1 MTTFASGTTASN
13 ARDGLTRDALTVLQ
27 PGFTGTTAP
36 DWLLRRLGE
45 GLASVGLFG
54 RNIAS
59 PEQLAALT
67 AQLRAERDDVLVAI
81 DEEGGD
87 VTRLEVRTGSSF
99 PGNHALGAVDDVAL
113 TEEVAREL
121 GRRLA
126 ACGVNLNWA
135 PSADVNSN
143 PANPVIGVRSF
154 GAGTDLVA
162 RHTAAYVT
170 GLQAAGVAACT
181 KHFPGHG
188 DTAVDSHHA
197 LPRIDADLSVLQA
210 RELVPFRAAIAAGSR
225 AVMSAHILVPAL
237 DPERPAT
244 LSRRIL
250 TGLLREELGYE
261 GLIVTD
267 GMEMQAIA
275 ATYGIERGSVLAI
288 AAGADAICVGGG
300 LADDDTVRRLR
311 DALVSAVRSGEL
323 SEERLADA
331 ANRVRALAEWTASAA
346 AARKA
351 ATNGLNGSNT
361 SNIGGGT
368 GGASGSSGVNG
379 THGSDVTG
387 GANGT
392 GGADGPAAAS
402 GLAGSDGGTDV
413 TGGANASG
421 REGSDGGTD
430 VTGAA
435 NASGPEGPDGGTDGA
450 AEGAVE
456 VGLVAARRALTVTRS
471 ASHTPLPGAP
481 YVAAFT
487 PVANI
492 AVGDE
497 TPWGVAAELARL
509 LPGTETGSF
518 SGEDAGSEALAA
530 ADGRPLVAV
539 VRDEHRHPW
548 MGAALDTLLASRP
561 DTVVVEMGVPQS
573 APRGAL
579 HIATHG
585 AARVCGRAAAEV
597 IAGA

>member
-1 MTTFASGTTASN
+1 MTTFASGTDT
-13 ARDGLTRDALTVLQ
+13 LTRDALTVLQ

-59 PEQLAALT
+59 PGQLAALT
-67 AQLRAERDDVLVAI
+67 AQLRVERDDVLVAI

-99 PGNHALGAVDDVAL
+99 PGNHALGAVDDVEL
-113 TEEVAREL
+113 TEQVALEL

-154 GAGTDLVA
+154 GADTGLVA

-197 LPRIDADLSVLQA
+197 LPRIDADLSVLQS

-250 TGLLREELGYE
+250 TGLLREELGYD

-311 DALVSAVRSGEL
+311 DALVSAVRTGEL

-331 ANRVRALAEWTASAA
+331 ANRVRALAEWTAAASAA
-346 AARKA
+346 REGSPAPSGPVALSR
-351 ATNGLNGSNT
+351 TNGLNGSNT
-361 SNIGGGT
+361 SNGSAGT
-368 GGASGSSGVNG
+368 GGASGTGDAGG
-379 THGSDVTG
+379 TGVTG
-387 GANGT
+387 GAGAADGT
-392 GGADGPAAAS
+392 GGAGAES
-402 GLAGSDGGTDV
+402 GAGT
-413 TGGANASG
+413 TGGSG
-421 REGSDGGTD
+421 
-430 VTGAA
+430 GAA
-435 NASGPEGPDGGTDGA
+435 D
-450 AEGAVE
+450 

-471 ASHTPLPGAP
+471 ASYTPLTRAP
-481 YVAAFT
+481 YVAALT

-518 SGEDAGSEALAA
+518 SGEDAGASALAA
-530 ADGRPLVAV
+530 AAGRPLVAV

-548 MGAALDTLLASRP
+548 MATALDTLLAARP

-585 AARVCGRAAAEV
+585 AARVCGQAAAEA
-597 IAGA
+597 IAGG

>member
-1 MTTFASGTTASN
+1 MTTFASGTDT
-13 ARDGLTRDALTVLQ
+13 LTRDALTVLQ

-59 PEQLAALT
+59 PDQLAALT
-67 AQLRAERDDVLVAI
+67 AQLRVERDDVLVAI

-113 TEEVAREL
+113 TEEVALEL

-154 GAGTDLVA
+154 GADTGLVA
-162 RHTAAYVT
+162 RHTAAYVR

-197 LPRIDADLSVLQA
+197 LPRIDADLSVLQS
-210 RELVPFRAAIAAGSR
+210 RELVPFRAAIAAGSL

-237 DPERPAT
+237 DPDRPAT

-323 SEERLADA
+323 PEERLADA
-331 ANRVRALAEWTASAA
+331 ANRVRALAEWTAAAA

-351 ATNGLNGSNT
+351 SPAASGRAVGSSANGLNGSNG
-361 SNIGGGT
+361 SNSSGGT
-368 GGASGSSGVNG
+368 GGVSG
-379 THGSDVTG
+379 TG
-387 GANGT
+387 GVNGT
-392 GGADGPAAAS
+392 GGADVTSRANGT
-402 GLAGSDGGTDV
+402 AGTGGTGSPDGA
-413 TGGANASG
+413 GGSHGAG
-421 REGSDGGTD
+421 GGTARTAD
-430 VTGAA
+430 
-435 NASGPEGPDGGTDGA
+435 
-450 AEGAVE
+450 

-471 ASHTPLPGAP
+471 ASYTPLTEAP
-481 YVAAFT
+481 YVAALT

-518 SGEDAGSEALAA
+518 TGEDAGSSALAA
-530 ADGRPLVAV
+530 AAGRPLVAV

-548 MGAALDTLLASRP
+548 MTAALDTLLASRP

>member
-1 MTTFASGTTASN
+1 MTTIASGTDT
-13 ARDGLTRDALTVLQ
+13 LTRDALTVLQ

-99 PGNHALGAVDDVAL
+99 PGNHALGAVDDVEL
-113 TEEVAREL
+113 TREVAFEL

-154 GAGTDLVA
+154 GADTALVA

-170 GLQAAGVAACT
+170 GLQSAGVAACT

-197 LPRIDADLSVLQA
+197 LPRIDAALDVLSD
-210 RELVPFRAAIAAGSR
+210 RELSPFRAAIAAGTR
-225 AVMSAHILVPAL
+225 AVMSAHILIPAL
-237 DPERPAT
+237 DPDHPAT
-244 LSRRIL
+244 LSRPVL
-250 TGLLREELGYE
+250 TDLLRGDLGYT

-300 LADDDTVRRLR
+300 LADDETVRRLR
-311 DALVSAVRSGEL
+311 DALIAAVRSGEL
-323 SEERLADA
+323 PEERLAEA
-331 ANRVRALAEWTASAA
+331 AERVRELARWTAT
-346 AARKA
+346 
-351 ATNGLNGSNT
+351 ATPSTEGEGR
-361 SNIGGGT
+361 
-368 GGASGSSGVNG
+368 
-379 THGSDVTG
+379 
-387 GANGT
+387 
-392 GGADGPAAAS
+392 
-402 GLAGSDGGTDV
+402 TDV
-413 TGGANASG
+413 
-421 REGSDGGTD
+421 
-430 VTGAA
+430 
-435 NASGPEGPDGGTDGA
+435 
-450 AEGAVE
+450 
-456 VGLVAARRALTVTRS
+456 GLTAARRALELTG
-471 ASHTPLPGAP
+471 AAPFTPLTEAP

-497 TPWGVAAELARL
+497 TPWGVAAELTRL
-509 LPGTETGSF
+509 LPGTRTGSF
-518 SGEDAGSEALAA
+518 AGEDAGREALGAA
-530 ADGRPLVAV
+530 GDRRMVAV

-548 MGAALDTLLASRP
+548 MATALDTLLAARP
-561 DTVVVEMGVPQS
+561 DTIVVEMGVPQ
-573 APRGAL
+573 APPRGAL

-597 IAGA
+597 IAGE

>member
-1 MTTFASGTTASN
+1 MTTFASGTDT
-13 ARDGLTRDALTVLQ
+13 LTRDALTVLQ

-87 VTRLEVRTGSSF
+87 VTRLEARTGSSF
-99 PGNHALGAVDDVAL
+99 PGNHALGAVDDVELTRQVAL
-113 TEEVAREL
+113 EL

-154 GAGTDLVA
+154 GADTDLVA

-170 GLQAAGVAACT
+170 GLQTAGVAACT

-197 LPRIDADLSVLQA
+197 LPRIDADASVLQA
-210 RELVPFRAAIAAGSR
+210 RELAPFRAAIAAGTK

-237 DPERPAT
+237 DPDRPAT
-244 LSRRIL
+244 LSHGVL
-250 TGLLREELGYE
+250 TDLLRGDLGYD

-275 ATYGIERGSVLAI
+275 GTYGIERGSVLAI

-300 LADDDTVRRLR
+300 LADDETVRRLR
-311 DALVSAVRSGEL
+311 DALVAAVRTGEL
-323 SEERLADA
+323 PEERLADA
-331 ANRVRALAEWTASAA
+331 AERVRGLARWTA
-346 AARKA
+346 
-351 ATNGLNGSNT
+351 T
-361 SNIGGGT
+361 
-368 GGASGSSGVNG
+368 
-379 THGSDVTG
+379 
-387 GANGT
+387 
-392 GGADGPAAAS
+392 ADGA
-402 GLAGSDGGTDV
+402 
-413 TGGANASG
+413 
-421 REGSDGGTD
+421 R
-430 VTGAA
+430 
-435 NASGPEGPDGGTDGA
+435 
-450 AEGAVE
+450 GAVDTE
-456 VGLVAARRALTVTRS
+456 VGLRAARRALKVTGGES
-471 ASHTPLPGAP
+471 FTPLTEPP
-481 YVAAFT
+481 YVAALT

-497 TPWGVAAELARL
+497 TPWGVAAELFRL

-518 SGEDAGSEALAA
+518 AGEDAGHAALEAAG
-530 ADGRPLVAV
+530 GRRVVAV

-548 MGAALDTLLASRP
+548 MAAALDTLLAACP
-561 DTVVVEMGVPQS
+561 DTIVVEMGVPQA

>member
-1 MTTFASGTTASN
+1 MTTTAHGTDT
-13 ARDGLTRDALTVLQ
+13 LTRDALTVLQ

-54 RNIAS
+54 RNITS

-99 PGNHALGAVDDVAL
+99 PGNHALGAVDDVTL
-113 TEEVAREL
+113 TLEVAAEL

-143 PANPVIGVRSF
+143 AANPVIGVRSF
-154 GAGTDLVA
+154 GADTTLVA

-170 GLQAAGVAACT
+170 GLQSAGVAACT

-197 LPRIDADLSVLQA
+197 LPRIDVDPGVLA
-210 RELVPFRAAIAAGSR
+210 ERELAPFRAAIAAGTR
-225 AVMSAHILVPAL
+225 AIMSAHILVPAL
-237 DPERPAT
+237 DPDRPAT
-244 LSRRIL
+244 LSRGIL
-250 TGLLREELGYE
+250 TTLLRGELGYR

-275 ATYGIERGSVLAI
+275 GTYGIERGSVLAV

-300 LADDDTVRRLR
+300 LADDETVRRLR
-311 DALVSAVRSGEL
+311 DALVTAVRAGEL
-323 SEERLADA
+323 PEERLADA
-331 ANRVRALAEWTASAA
+331 AERVRALARWATTAAPED
-346 AARKA
+346 
-351 ATNGLNGSNT
+351 GV
-361 SNIGGGT
+361 GG
-368 GGASGSSGVNG
+368 
-379 THGSDVTG
+379 
-387 GANGT
+387 
-392 GGADGPAAAS
+392 
-402 GLAGSDGGTDV
+402 
-413 TGGANASG
+413 
-421 REGSDGGTD
+421 R
-430 VTGAA
+430 
-435 NASGPEGPDGGTDGA
+435 PD
-450 AEGAVE
+450 
-456 VGLVAARRALTVTRS
+456 VGLVAARRALRLTGAEHFS
-471 ASHTPLPGAP
+471 PLTEAP
-481 YVAAFT
+481 YVVALT
-487 PVANI
+487 PVANF

-497 TPWGVAAELARL
+497 TPWGVAAELARR
-509 LPGTETGSF
+509 LPGTRTGSF
-518 SGEDAGSEALAA
+518 AGEDAATSALAA
-530 ADGRPLVAV
+530 AGERRIVAV

-548 MGAALDTLLASRP
+548 MTKALDTLLTARP
-561 DTVVVEMGVPQS
+561 ETVVVEMGLPQ
-573 APRGAL
+573 APPRGAL

-597 IAGA
+597 ITGDRDGGSGPE

>member
-1 MTTFASGTTASN
+1 MTTFASGTDT
-13 ARDGLTRDALTVLQ
+13 LTRDALTVLQ

-54 RNIAS
+54 RNISS
-59 PEQLAALT
+59 PDQLSVLT

-99 PGNHALGAVDDVAL
+99 PGNHALGAVDDVDL
-113 TEEVAREL
+113 TREVASEL

-143 PANPVIGVRSF
+143 PDNPVIGVRSF
-154 GAGTDLVA
+154 GASADLVA

-170 GLQAAGVAACT
+170 GLQSAGVAACT

-188 DTAVDSHHA
+188 DTAIDSHHA
-197 LPRIDADLSVLQA
+197 LPRIDVDLPVLMS
-210 RELVPFRAAIAAGSR
+210 RELSPFRAAIAAGSR

-237 DPERPAT
+237 DPEHPAT
-244 LSRRIL
+244 LSHRVL
-250 TGLLREELGYE
+250 TDLLRGELGYD

-267 GMEMQAIA
+267 GMEMRAIA
-275 ATYGIERGSVLAI
+275 DTYGIERGSVLAV

-300 LADDDTVRRLR
+300 LADDETVRRLR

-323 SEERLADA
+323 PEERLADA
-331 ANRVRALAEWTASAA
+331 AERVRSLARWT
-346 AARKA
+346 
-351 ATNGLNGSNT
+351 
-361 SNIGGGT
+361 
-368 GGASGSSGVNG
+368 
-379 THGSDVTG
+379 
-387 GANGT
+387 
-392 GGADGPAAAS
+392 AAAS
-402 GLAGSDGGTDV
+402 TADPQ
-413 TGGANASG
+413 A
-421 REGSDGGTD
+421 E
-430 VTGAA
+430 
-435 NASGPEGPDGGTDGA
+435 PDP
-450 AEGAVE
+450 E
-456 VGLVAARRALTVTRS
+456 VGLRAARRALTLTG
-471 ASHTPLPGAP
+471 AHPAPLTEPP

-487 PVANI
+487 PVANF

-497 TPWGVAAELARL
+497 TPWGVAAELTRL

-518 SGEDAGSEALAA
+518 AGEGAGMAALAA
-530 ADGRPLVAV
+530 AGRRRIVAV

-548 MGAALDTLLASRP
+548 MTAALDSVLRSRP
-561 DTVVVEMGVPQS
+561 DTIVVEMGVPQ
-573 APRGAL
+573 APARGAL

-597 IAGA
+597 IAGE

>member
-1 MTTFASGTTASN
+1 MTTFASGTDT
-13 ARDGLTRDALTVLQ
+13 LTRDALTVLQ

-99 PGNHALGAVDDVAL
+99 PGNNALGAVDDVDL
-113 TEEVAREL
+113 TRDVAAEL

-143 PANPVIGVRSF
+143 PENPVIGVRSF
-154 GAGTDLVA
+154 GADTELVA

-170 GLQAAGVAACT
+170 GLQSAGVAACT

-197 LPRIDADLSVLQA
+197 LPRIDVDASVLHS
-210 RELVPFRAAIAAGSR
+210 RELTPFRAAIAAGTR
-225 AVMSAHILVPAL
+225 AIMSAHILVPPL
-237 DPERPAT
+237 DPDHPAT
-244 LSRRIL
+244 LSRPIL
-250 TGLLREELGYE
+250 TDLLRGELGYD

-300 LADDDTVRRLR
+300 LADDETVRRLR
-311 DALVSAVRSGEL
+311 DALVTAVRTGDL
-323 SEERLADA
+323 PEERLADA
-331 ANRVRALAEWTASAA
+331 AERVRSLARWTATAA
-346 AARKA
+346 AA
-351 ATNGLNGSNT
+351 
-361 SNIGGGT
+361 
-368 GGASGSSGVNG
+368 GAEL
-379 THGSDVTG
+379 T
-387 GANGT
+387 
-392 GGADGPAAAS
+392 ADP
-402 GLAGSDGGTDV
+402 
-413 TGGANASG
+413 
-421 REGSDGGTD
+421 
-430 VTGAA
+430 
-435 NASGPEGPDGGTDGA
+435 
-450 AEGAVE
+450 E
-456 VGLVAARRALTVTRS
+456 VGLRAARRALKVT
-471 ASHTPLPGAP
+471 AAEPFTPLTEAP

-497 TPWGVAAELARL
+497 TPWGVAAELFRR

-518 SGEDAGSEALAA
+518 AGDSAGLAALAA
-530 ADGRPLVAV
+530 AGPRRIVAV

-548 MGAALDTLLASRP
+548 MTTALDTVLKTHP
-561 DTVVVEMGVPQS
+561 DTIVVEMGLPQ
-573 APRGAL
+573 APPRGAL

-597 IAGA
+597 IAGE

>member
-1 MTTFASGTTASN
+1 MTTLASGTDTI
-13 ARDGLTRDALTVLQ
+13 TRDALTVLQ

-59 PEQLAALT
+59 PEQLASLT
-67 AQLRAERDDVLVAI
+67 AQLRGERDDVLVAI

-99 PGNHALGAVDDVAL
+99 PGNHALGAVDDVSL
-113 TEEVAREL
+113 TRDVAFEL

-143 PANPVIGVRSF
+143 PGNPVIGVRSF
-154 GAGTDLVA
+154 GADTDLVA

-197 LPRIDADLSVLQA
+197 LPRIDAELPVLEG
-210 RELVPFRAAIAAGSR
+210 RELAPFRAAIAAGTR

-237 DPERPAT
+237 DPDRPAT
-244 LSRRIL
+244 LSRRTL

-311 DALVSAVRSGEL
+311 DALVSAVRTGEL
-323 SEERLADA
+323 PEERLADA
-331 ANRVRALAEWTASAA
+331 ANRVRELARWTASSGGAHA
-346 AARKA
+346 
-351 ATNGLNGSNT
+351 
-361 SNIGGGT
+361 GGGAGVRMGAGAGVGT
-368 GGASGSSGVNG
+368 GVGAGAS
-379 THGSDVTG
+379 D
-387 GANGT
+387 
-392 GGADGPAAAS
+392 
-402 GLAGSDGGTDV
+402 
-413 TGGANASG
+413 
-421 REGSDGGTD
+421 R
-430 VTGAA
+430 
-435 NASGPEGPDGGTDGA
+435 
-450 AEGAVE
+450 VE
-456 VGLVAARRALTVTRS
+456 VGLVAARRALTVTHS
-471 ASHTPLPGAP
+471 ETYAPLREAP
-481 YVAAFT
+481 YVAALT

-497 TPWGVAAELARL
+497 TPWGVAAELARM

-518 SGEDAGSEALAA
+518 TGEDAGPSALAA
-530 ADGRPLVAV
+530 AGPRRIVAV

-548 MGAALDTLLASRP
+548 MAAALDTLLAARP
-561 DTVVVEMGVPQS
+561 DTIVVEMGVPQS
-573 APRGAL
+573 PPRGAL

>member
-1 MTTFASGTTASN
+1 MTTFASGTDT
-13 ARDGLTRDALTVLQ
+13 LTRDALTVLQ
-27 PGFTGTTAP
+27 PGFPGTTAP

-59 PEQLAALT
+59 PEQLSALT

-99 PGNHALGAVDDVAL
+99 PGNHALGAVDDVEL
-113 TEEVAREL
+113 TREVAAEL

-143 PANPVIGVRSF
+143 PSTPVIGVRSF
-154 GAGTDLVA
+154 GADTALVA

-170 GLQAAGVAACT
+170 GLQSAGVAACT

-188 DTAVDSHHA
+188 DTAVDSHLA
-197 LPRIDADLSVLQA
+197 LPRIDADAPTLA
-210 RELVPFRAAIAAGSR
+210 DRELSPFRAAIAAGTR
-225 AVMSAHILVPAL
+225 AMMSAHILIPAL
-237 DPERPAT
+237 DPDRPAT
-244 LSRRIL
+244 LSRGIL
-250 TGLLREELGYE
+250 TDLLRGDLGYT

-267 GMEMQAIA
+267 GMEMQAIS
-275 ATYGIERGSVLAI
+275 ATYGLERGSVLAI

-300 LADDDTVRRLR
+300 LSDDETVRRLR
-311 DALVSAVRSGEL
+311 DALVTAVHSGEL
-323 SEERLADA
+323 AEERLADA
-331 ANRVRALAEWTASAA
+331 AERVRELARWTA
-346 AARKA
+346 A
-351 ATNGLNGSNT
+351 ATSVAEGD
-361 SNIGGGT
+361 GT
-368 GGASGSSGVNG
+368 R
-379 THGSDVTG
+379 
-387 GANGT
+387 
-392 GGADGPAAAS
+392 
-402 GLAGSDGGTDV
+402 TDV
-413 TGGANASG
+413 
-421 REGSDGGTD
+421 
-430 VTGAA
+430 
-435 NASGPEGPDGGTDGA
+435 
-450 AEGAVE
+450 
-456 VGLVAARRALTVTRS
+456 GLIAARRALSVTGAQTR
-471 ASHTPLPGAP
+471 TPLTEPP

-509 LPGTETGSF
+509 LPGTETGSYA
-518 SGEDAGSEALAA
+518 GEDAGPAALEAAG
-530 ADGRPLVAV
+530 DRRIVAV

-548 MGAALDTLLASRP
+548 MARALDTLLTARP
-561 DTVVVEMGVPQS
+561 DTIVVEMGVPQA

-597 IAGA
+597 IAGE